1 MANYEDNVSIEQE
14 YPTDIYAEEE
24 AQKEIDLESK
34 ISVVSERYEI
44 SENQASNLGNTSYGL
59 MLDDQPSGLLNHNWD
74 GREDRF
80 WEQENMEDG
89 MRIASEDSIRS
100 ILNNELGAY
109 LGYNRVW
116 SVWREKNAWKWTTDM
131 RRRTHLSTMRASRR
145 IYNISKA

>member
-1 MANYEDNVSIEQE
+1 MEYYENDDVSIEQE
-14 YPTDIYAEEE
+14 YPIDIYAEEE
-24 AQKEIDLESK
+24 AQREFDLEAKMSAE
-34 ISVVSERYEI
+34 SEREEI
-44 SENQASNLGNTSYGL
+44 SNNLGKYPSHGL
-59 MLDDQPSGLLNHNWD
+59 MLDDQPSGPLNHNWD